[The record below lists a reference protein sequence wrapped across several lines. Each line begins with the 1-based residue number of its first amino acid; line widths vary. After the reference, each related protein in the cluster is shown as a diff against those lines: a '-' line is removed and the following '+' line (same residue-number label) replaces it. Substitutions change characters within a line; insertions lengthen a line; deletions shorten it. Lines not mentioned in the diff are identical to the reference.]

1 MSDCGRNGA
10 GVIMPLDLPF
20 WPVPLVEGRGL
31 WVALPL
37 VALLLFLWWA
47 ARRWDR

>member
-1 MSDCGRNGA
+1 
-10 GVIMPLDLPF
+10 MPPDLP
-20 WPVPLVEGRGL
+20 WGPVPLVEPAGL